1 MEPDDKDIVISTIG
15 GEDIVINL
23 SGEVNAAQTMY
34 SGADGGTLVISDGI
48 YSVTTS
54 NNDWISNTGGISTI
68 TINSDYNIGLDNG
81 TIDLS
86 GIYNI
91 EKKMFENAMPEI
103 DELERMCEEY
113 PGLAKAYE
121 TFKTVYKMVEQD
133 WKGKKEDD
141 NPF

>member
-1 MEPDDKDIVISTIG
+1 MDNDDNTIVISSLG
-15 GEDIVINL
+15 SEDIVINL
-23 SGEVNAAQTMY
+23 DGKVNAAQTMY
-34 SGADGGTLVISDGI
+34 SGTSDNTFVISDGVN
-48 YSVTTS
+48 SVTTYNS
-54 NNDWISNTGGISTI
+54 DWIGNAGGISTI
-68 TINSDYNIGLDNG
+68 TINSDYNISLGND